1 MKRII
6 ASPRLCTLVDISVQR
21 SPDSDILMPKGSA
34 TVPAMYR
41 RYLGL
46 CMHAHERV
54 YARGLRAPNIR
65 TVNHSA
71 HLLIIEDEPPCEIG
85 PVLEGARGVTGSKL
99 DQALSGG
106 RLSAK
111 MYVLAFIWRPTS
123 AGTIR
128 EIVNLDESRSST
140 CLFDIFH
147 VFIRHTT
154 HRDTSR
160 RCLLTEILAGSRK
173 SNPLFGF

>member
-1 MKRII
+1 MRARDPGDRVDLRIRRPCRKMKRII
-6 ASPRLCTLVDISVQR
+6 ASPRLCTLLDISVQR

-99 DQALSGG
+99 DQGG
-106 RLSAK
+106 
-111 MYVLAFIWRPTS
+111 Y
-123 AGTIR
+123 R
-128 EIVNLDESRSST
+128 EV
-140 CLFDIFH
+140 
-147 VFIRHTT
+147 
-154 HRDTSR
+154 
-160 RCLLTEILAGSRK
+160 G
-173 SNPLFGF
+173 